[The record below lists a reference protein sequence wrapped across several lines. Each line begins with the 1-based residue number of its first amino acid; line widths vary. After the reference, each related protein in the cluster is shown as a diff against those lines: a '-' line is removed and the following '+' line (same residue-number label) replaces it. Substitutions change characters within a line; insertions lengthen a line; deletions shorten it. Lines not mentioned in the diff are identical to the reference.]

1 MGCSKDYNKNP
12 LPNILSSNH
21 PKIKRVMDSLE
32 NHEIQIKLS
41 EITKNDKGEIAFKD
55 YEFQVN
61 DSTYFYPA
69 STVKL
74 PIAILALEKVEEL
87 ENITSLTPFHIDGDS
102 ITTTLRKEIEAIFAV
117 SSNEACN
124 RLIEFLGFDYING
137 KLKSKQ
143 LQPVRIAHR
152 LSAPNSDDLV
162 TKAVNF
168 IENDAIVYKQLPI
181 NSQQIRPLILNR
193 IKKGKGYYKDS
204 VLVNEPMDFSLKN
217 YLPITI
223 QSEIMKRLQFP
234 NLYEYSQQFHL
245 NDSDYN
251 FLIDVMQKLPYELG
265 YDKSIYND
273 GYVKFFMYGDTKEDI
288 PDHINIHNKVG
299 DAFGY
304 LMDNAYIVDTKYNV
318 SFLVTATIHVN
329 RNGIFNDDD
338 YEYDSIGFPF
348 LAELGRQL
356 HSYYIEKELYLDKH
370 RD

>member
-1 MGCSKDYNKNP
+1 
-12 LPNILSSNH
+12 
-21 PKIKRVMDSLE
+21 MDSLE

-152 LSAPNSDDLV
+152 LSAPNSDDPM
-162 TKAVNF
+162 TKTVNF
-168 IENDAIVYKQLPI
+168 IVNDSIIYGQLPI
-181 NSQQIRPLILNR
+181 NNQQITPLILNR

-217 YLPITI
+217 YLPITT
-223 QSEIMKRLQFP
+223 QSEIMKRIQFP
-234 NLYEYSQQFHL
+234 NHYEYSQQFHL
-245 NDSDYN
+245 NASDYN

-265 YDKSIYND
+265 YDKSIYYD
-273 GYVKFFMYGDTKEDI
+273 GYVKFFMYGDTKDDI
-288 PDHINIHNKVG
+288 PDHISIYNKVG
-299 DAFGY
+299 DAYGY
-304 LMDNAYIVDTKYNV
+304 LIDNAYIVDKKYTI
-318 SFLVTATIHVN
+318 SFLITATIHVN
-329 RNGIFNDDD
+329 RNGIFNDDV

-370 RD
+370 WD